1 MAKKKLWS
9 QLAPT
14 TKARYKRHGITPNM
28 YNNPKRRTENRDLF
42 ATAQGKAPLSYAAQR
57 AKQLGLIAVEDTT
70 RSRKDLAAIV
80 DERLTPSTRLLA
92 QATHRGMESLTPWD
106 RMTDEQRELLAPQFI
121 ELMRMKDPSSG
132 HIKDRAR
139 FDYMAL
145 QFSGTIDELDLGDL
159 PEWELF
165 RAMYSHF

>member
-1 MAKKKLWS
+1 MAKKLWS

-14 TKARYKRHGITPNM
+14 TKARYKRHGITAHM

-57 AKQLGLIAVEDTT
+57 AKQLGLITVEDTT
-70 RSRKDLAAIV
+70 KKRADLGAIV
-80 DERLTPSTRLLA
+80 DQRLTDSSRLLA
-92 QATHRGMESLTPWD
+92 QAKHRGMDSLTPWD
-106 RMTDEQRELLAPQFI
+106 QMTPEQRELLAPQFI
-121 ELMRMKDPSSG
+121 ELMRMKDPKQG
-132 HIKDRAR
+132 HILDRDR
-139 FDYMAL
+139 YDYMAL
-145 QFSGTIDELDLGDL
+145 QFMGTMDELDLGDL